1 MNNRTYMKSIF
12 KSIITSNL
20 KLIHINLKKYL
31 NIFQIIIEKLI
42 EKKYIYILTDVNQLV
57 SSIWLGCSSYLLL

>member
-12 KSIITSNL
+12 KSITSNL

-31 NIFQIIIEKLI
+31 NIFQIIIEKLM
-42 EKKYIYILTDVNQLV
+42 EKKNIYISTDVN
-57 SSIWLGCSSYLLL
+57 